1 MSRRWHGGGGALLP
15 GVGVPWGYIQERHV
29 PKVSVYLPD
38 ELYRRA
44 REEGLKLSRLTRAAV
59 EEALGGRPNDRWL
72 DEVAARPRRLRETVD
87 TSQLLADARDEF
99 GT

>member
-1 MSRRWHGGGGALLP
+1 M
-15 GVGVPWGYIQERHV
+15 

-59 EEALGGRPNDRWL
+59 EEALEGRPNDRWIA
-72 DEVAARPRRLRETVD
+72 EAAARPRRLDANVD
-87 TSQLLADARDEF
+87 TARLITEVRDEF
-99 GT
+99 GS